1 MGTNYIRCE
10 VFFRHSEV
18 GDSSSRKVTLRWP
31 LFVQV
36 GHTAEKIGEVT
47 ATVHP
52 RGVIWKELQD
62 HIQKN
67 LSNHLQSNYDTYLER
82 RRFKELIPY
91 VIPSKFV
98 HMLTVD
104 IIKMIP
110 KHRKN
115 PRCANIISTFSPEV
129 EASQEEANLAIKQ
142 HCDPY
147 LNKII
152 QAALE
157 KGIKEG
163 SPWSI
168 KESEFK
174 MEDHVL

>member
-1 MGTNYIRCE
+1 MGTNHIRCE

-18 GDSSSRKVTLRWP
+18 GDSTGREVTLRWP

-36 GHTAEKIGEVT
+36 GHAAEKIGEVT
-47 ATVHP
+47 ATIHP

-62 HIQKN
+62 HIQMN
-67 LSNHLQSNYDTYLER
+67 LTNQLQSNYDTYLER
-82 RRFKELIPY
+82 RRYKELIPY
-91 VIPSKFV
+91 IMASKFV

-104 IIKMIP
+104 IIKVIP
-110 KHRKN
+110 KYRRN
-115 PRCANIISTFSPEV
+115 PRCASLISTFPPEV
-129 EASQEEANLAIKQ
+129 EASQEKANLAIKQ

-157 KGIKEG
+157 KEIEEG
-163 SPWSI
+163 SS
-168 KESEFK
+168 
-174 MEDHVL
+174 